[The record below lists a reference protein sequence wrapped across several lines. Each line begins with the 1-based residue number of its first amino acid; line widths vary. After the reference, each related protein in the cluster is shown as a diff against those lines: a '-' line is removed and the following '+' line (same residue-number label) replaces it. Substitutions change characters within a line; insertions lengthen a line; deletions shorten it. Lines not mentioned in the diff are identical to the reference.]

1 MNQTNRRIR
10 VIIVDDHLMARRGLH
25 VLLEEMEEME
35 LIGEAADGAVAL
47 RLLEEVHPR
56 EAKRTH
62 YKHLTVA

>member
-25 VLLEEMEEME
+25 VLLEEME